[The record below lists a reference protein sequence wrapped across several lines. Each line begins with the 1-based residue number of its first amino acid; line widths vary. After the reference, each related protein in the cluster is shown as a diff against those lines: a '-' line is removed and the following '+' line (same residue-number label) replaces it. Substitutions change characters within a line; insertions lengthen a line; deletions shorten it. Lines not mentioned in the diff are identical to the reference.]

1 MRRFRLFVPRLPGAD
16 FGDRTL
22 AAFGA
27 AIGVLCAAMAGFAIQ
42 RGFSELPFLIA
53 PIGASAVL
61 VFAVPASPL
70 AQPWPVF
77 GGNLVAGTIAVATA
91 HLVSEPWLAAGIAV
105 GAAIIAMSLLRCL
118 HPPSG
123 AVAVTAILG
132 GKGIT
137 AAGFLFPVTLVAANS
152 AALLAIGWLFHR
164 FSGHSYPHKP
174 APAPAASPPPP
185 QGVLREDI
193 DQAVAEAGD
202 AFDVDLRDLEHL
214 LLRAEAIA
222 ADRHR
227 REWTPN
233 I

>member
-1 MRRFRLFVPRLPGAD
+1 MSRFRLFVPRLPGAD
-16 FGDRTL
+16 FGDRSL
-22 AAFGA
+22 AAIGA
-27 AIGVLCAAMAGFAIQ
+27 AMGVLCAAMAGFAIQ
-42 RGFSELPFLIA
+42 RGYSGLPFLIA

-77 GGNLVAGTIAVATA
+77 GGNLVAGTIAVAITHIIA
-91 HLVSEPWLAAGIAV
+91 EPWLAAGVAV
-105 GAAIIAMSLLRCL
+105 GTAIIAMSLLRCL

-123 AVAVTAILG
+123 AVAITAILG

-174 APAPAASPPPP
+174 VPLPTPPLPP
-185 QGVLREDI
+185 QQGVLRSDI
-193 DQAVAEAGD
+193 DQAIEEAGE
-202 AFDVDLRDLEHL
+202 AFDVDMRDLEHL